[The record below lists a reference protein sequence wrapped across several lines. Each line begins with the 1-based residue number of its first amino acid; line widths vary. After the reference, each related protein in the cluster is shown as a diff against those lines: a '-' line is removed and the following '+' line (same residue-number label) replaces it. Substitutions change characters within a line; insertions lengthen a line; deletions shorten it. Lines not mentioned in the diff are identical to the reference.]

1 MTHPLHTQRRRVL
14 PLCLGL
20 LLAAGGLAACERR
33 NDPPRDPGGSPPVPG
48 NPPTNPPPGMPAS
61 EPSMPPASGP
71 RP

>member
-1 MTHPLHTQRRRVL
+1 MTHPFHTPRRRAL

-20 LLAAGGLAACERR
+20 LLAAGSLSGCDRR
-33 NDPPRDPGGSPPVPG
+33 NGGNAPPRDPGMSPPPSS
-48 NPPTNPPPGMPAS
+48 PSPDMPSS